1 MTMTDMS
8 VIDDLAAKADEGAE
22 EARPV
27 QGPVSTDGKPKK
39 ARKTPAKKAAKK
51 KAATKAKKPAKK
63 AAKKKAA
70 TKAKKPAKKAA
81 KKKAATKAKKPAKT
95 AKAKAP
101 KKAAKPRT
109 KKVKDV
115 VPTAVRAPKPS
126 KAKAP
131 ATDKPKRT
139 YTRTGQFIGILL
151 RLPLEIL
158 DAIDADREAKGIAT
172 RAEWARQT
180 INRKLGISSKA

>member
-39 ARKTPAKKAAKK
+39 ARKT
-51 KAATKAKKPAKK
+51 PAKK

>member
-1 MTMTDMS
+1 MTDMS

-39 ARKTPAKKAAKK
+39 ARKT
-51 KAATKAKKPAKK
+51 PAKK